1 MALKGL
7 AELGL
12 GDKVLAEKLIKE
24 SLSVGLKMKN
34 SKVWQFYALF
44 HKEQKNYAQAVK
56 CYNFAC
62 KYDPD
67 NLTIIKDLSNL
78 LLFLGRYED
87 FSKYSLQCVTTKSSL
102 SVNWVQYSLAEYFLG
117 NYENALN
124 LIESV
129 IKNFEDTMKK
139 QELHEVILFKS
150 NILFKLNKFD
160 ESIETLEKEIGK
172 NCVDRITF
180 YEKIIKC
187 CLHNKNVEKGVE
199 YCKLALK
206 INPENVF
213 TYLNYFNLKVP
224 EVNLTK
230 YEDLFTLE
238 ENSEQRKKIYEILT
252 KEIEPNLNKVKI
264 TEKLKLGLTSGDEF
278 KVLFSQYFLKSIK
291 NNLPSFFNN
300 IKFIYQYS
308 QQKSKIPII
317 QEIITS
323 NISEIESKHSLSK
336 DILDLNKDNNS
347 LNIEP
352 VFIWVYYFASQ
363 HYDIVGESEK
373 AVEYINKAIK
383 STPTVV
389 EFFMV
394 KSKILKHNLLYEEA
408 SLAMGKAKDL
418 DLSDRYLNAKHAKSI
433 VRKGDVDASAD
444 VMMEFVKNPLFDENM
459 LRYQCLWFKVE
470 TGCAYLKQGKLL
482 MAHRMF
488 KGILDNFKE
497 MNEDQNDFYNYSLRR
512 YMLSDFYNLIINMK
526 KMYKNPIVVSS
537 LFNLDLIR
545 TGLQAKFKKN
555 EKDLDKFKKELEDE
569 FKEAKEKGDVKI
581 YNFTSYE
588 ELIKSIDNDLNE
600 FLSIIQS
607 LTKCPRVHYLCV
619 KEFLLRNKPIKA
631 LKSYLI
637 LLKSENSNNFFSYKA
652 NCLFNQFLKENE
664 GNLNKEVSEFIKK
677 KINEIDSKKSETFNN
692 EGNSLEKIK
701 YQLLNCENMF
711 DESNEKSI
719 EKLIEET
726 KKEEIRHS
734 TSKLLNE
741 VFTYISLYLGHEQLE
756 KIQNKLREKVKMK
769 FDNYDEEIKGNLTLY
784 QSEEE
789 ALKLFPDFR
798 HKKSEKEKEGETK
811 ENEKSEKEKEGETK
825 ENEKK

>member
-172 NCVDRITF
+172 NCVDRITY

-187 CLHNKNVEKGVE
+187 CLKNKNVEKGVE

-308 QQKSKIPII
+308 QQKRKIPII

-373 AVEYINKAIK
+373 AIEYINKAIK

-444 VMMEFVKNPLFDENM
+444 VMMEFVKNPLFEENM

-637 LLKSENSNNFFSYKA
+637 LLKNENSNNFFSYKA
-652 NCLFNQFLKENE
+652 NCLFNQFLKDNE
-664 GNLNKEVSEFIKK
+664 GKLNKEVSEFIKK

-711 DESNEKSI
+711 EESNEKSI

>member
-172 NCVDRITF
+172 NCVDRITY

-187 CLHNKNVEKGVE
+187 CLQNKNVEKGVE

-373 AVEYINKAIK
+373 AIEYINKAIK

-444 VMMEFVKNPLFDENM
+444 VMMEFVKNPLFEENM

-652 NCLFNQFLKENE
+652 NCLFNQFLKDNE
-664 GNLNKEVSEFIKK
+664 GKLNKEVSEFIKK

>member
-187 CLHNKNVEKGVE
+187 CLKNKNVEKGVE

-373 AVEYINKAIK
+373 AIEYINKAIK

-444 VMMEFVKNPLFDENM
+444 VMMEFVKNPLFEENM

-637 LLKSENSNNFFSYKA
+637 LLKNENSNNFFSYKA
-652 NCLFNQFLKENE
+652 NCLFNQFLKDNE
-664 GNLNKEVSEFIKK
+664 GKLNKEVSEFIKK

>member
-1 MALKGL
+1 M
-7 AELGL
+7 

-44 HKEQKNYAQAVK
+44 HKEQKNYSQAVK
-56 CYNFAC
+56 CYNFAS

-67 NLTIIKDLSNL
+67 NISIIKDLSNL

-117 NYENALN
+117 NYENALQ

-187 CLHNKNVEKGVE
+187 CLQNKNIEKGVE

-224 EVNLTK
+224 GINLNK

-278 KVLFSQYFLKSIK
+278 KALFSQYFLKSIK

-308 QQKSKIPII
+308 QQKSKISII

-347 LNIEP
+347 INIEP

-363 HYDIVGESEK
+363 HFDIIGESEK
-373 AVEYINKAIK
+373 AIEYINKAIK

-394 KSKILKHNLLYEEA
+394 KSKILKHNLLYDEA
-408 SLAMGKAKDL
+408 SLAMGKAENL
-418 DLSDRYLNAKHAKSI
+418 DLSDRYLNAKYAKSI
-433 VRKGDVDASAD
+433 VRKGDVDGSVN
-444 VMMEFVKNPLFDENM
+444 VMMEFVKNPLFEENM

-537 LFNLDLIR
+537 LFNIDLIR
-545 TGLQAKFKKN
+545 TGLQAKYKKN
-555 EKDLDKFKKELEDE
+555 EKDLDKFKKELEEE
-569 FKEAKEKGDVKI
+569 FKEAKEKGDVKL
-581 YNFTSYE
+581 YTFTSYE
-588 ELIKSIDNDLNE
+588 DLIKSIDNDLNE

-637 LLKSENSNNFFSYKA
+637 LLKTENSNNFFSYKA

-677 KINEIDSKKSETFNN
+677 KINEIDSKKSETFKN

-711 DESNEKSI
+711 DESNEKNI
-719 EKLIEET
+719 EKLVEET

-741 VFTYISLYLGHEQLE
+741 IFTYISLYLGHEQLE
-756 KIQNKLREKVKMK
+756 KIMNKLREKVKMK
-769 FDNYDEEIKGNLTLY
+769 LDNYEEEIKGNLTLY

-811 ENEKSEKEKEGETK
+811 ESEKNEKEKEGETK
-825 ENEKK
+825 ESEKK

>member
-24 SLSVGLKMKN
+24 SLSFGLKMKN

-56 CYNFAC
+56 CYNFAS

-117 NYENALN
+117 NYENALH

-129 IKNFEDTMKK
+129 MKNFEDTMKK

-187 CLHNKNVEKGVE
+187 CLQNKNVEKGVK

-224 EVNLTK
+224 GVNLTK

-278 KVLFSQYFLKSIK
+278 KTLFSQYFLKSIK

-308 QQKSKIPII
+308 QQKSKIPVI
-317 QEIITS
+317 QEIIES

-336 DILDLNKDNNS
+336 DILDLDKDNNS

-373 AVEYINKAIK
+373 AIEYINKAIK

-433 VRKGDVDASAD
+433 VRKGDVDESAN
-444 VMMEFVKNPLFDENM
+444 VMMEFVKNPLFEENM

-470 TGCAYLKQGKLL
+470 TGCAYLKQDKLL

-512 YMLSDFYNLIINMK
+512 YMLSDFYNLIVNMK

-545 TGLQAKFKKN
+545 TGLQAKYKKN
-555 EKDLDKFKKELEDE
+555 EKDLDKFKKELEEE
-569 FKEAKEKGDVKI
+569 FKEAKEKGDVKL

-652 NCLFNQFLKENE
+652 NCLFNQFLKDNE
-664 GNLNKEVSEFIKK
+664 GKLNKEVSEFIKK
-677 KINEIDSKKSETFNN
+677 KINEIDSKKSETFSN

-719 EKLIEET
+719 EKLVEET

-811 ENEKSEKEKEGETK
+811 ESEKSNK
-825 ENEKK
+825 

>member
-172 NCVDRITF
+172 NCVDRITY

-187 CLHNKNVEKGVE
+187 CLKNKNVEKGVE

-373 AVEYINKAIK
+373 AIEYINKAIK

-444 VMMEFVKNPLFDENM
+444 VMMEFVKNPLFEENM

-652 NCLFNQFLKENE
+652 NCLFNQFLKDNE
-664 GNLNKEVSEFIKK
+664 GKLNKEVSEFIKK
-677 KINEIDSKKSETFNN
+677 KINEIDSKKSETFIN

>member
-187 CLHNKNVEKGVE
+187 CLQNKNVEKGVE

-373 AVEYINKAIK
+373 AIEYINKAIK

-444 VMMEFVKNPLFDENM
+444 VMMEFVKNPLFEENM

-637 LLKSENSNNFFSYKA
+637 LLKNENSNNFFSYKA
-652 NCLFNQFLKENE
+652 NCLFNQFLKDNE
-664 GNLNKEVSEFIKK
+664 GKLNKEVSEFIKK

>member
-172 NCVDRITF
+172 NCVDRITY

-187 CLHNKNVEKGVE
+187 CLKNKNVEKGVE

-373 AVEYINKAIK
+373 AIEYINKAIK

-444 VMMEFVKNPLFDENM
+444 VMMEFVKNPLFEENM

-652 NCLFNQFLKENE
+652 NCLFNQFLKDNE
-664 GNLNKEVSEFIKK
+664 GKLNKEVSEFIKK

>member
-24 SLSVGLKMKN
+24 SLSIGLKMKN
-34 SKVWQFYALF
+34 SRVWQFYALF

-87 FSKYSLQCVTTKSSL
+87 FSKYSMQCVTTKSSL
-102 SVNWVQYSLAEYFLG
+102 SVNWVQYSLAEFFLG
-117 NYENALN
+117 NYENSLH

-172 NCVDRITF
+172 NCVDRVTF

-187 CLHNKNVEKGVE
+187 CLKNKNVEKGVE

-213 TYLNYFNLKVP
+213 TYLNYFNLKVSG
-224 EVNLTK
+224 VNLTK

-238 ENSEQRKKIYEILT
+238 ENSEQRKNIYEILT

-264 TEKLKLGLTSGDEF
+264 TEKMKLGLTSGDEF
-278 KVLFSQYFLKSIK
+278 KILFSQYFLKSIK

-308 QQKSKIPII
+308 QQKSKIPVI
-317 QEIITS
+317 QEIIIS
-323 NISEIESKHSLSK
+323 NISEIESKHSLTK
-336 DILDLNKDNNS
+336 DILDLNKDNS
-347 LNIEP
+347 MINIEP

-363 HYDIVGESEK
+363 HFDIVGESEK
-373 AVEYINKAIK
+373 AIEYINKAIK

-408 SLAMGKAKDL
+408 SMAMGKAKDL

-433 VRKGDVDASAD
+433 VRKGDVDGSAD
-444 VMMEFVKNPLFDENM
+444 VMMEFVKNPLFEENM

-526 KMYKNPIVVSS
+526 KMYKNPIVISS

-545 TGLQAKFKKN
+545 SGLQAKYKKN
-555 EKDLDKFKKELEDE
+555 EKDLDKFKKQLEEE
-569 FKEAKEKGDVKI
+569 FKEAKEKGDVKL
-581 YNFTSYE
+581 YTFTSYE

-607 LTKCPRVHYLCV
+607 LTKCPKVHYLCV

-637 LLKSENSNNFFSYKA
+637 LLKNENNNNFFSYKA
-652 NCLFNQFLKENE
+652 NCLFNQFLKDNE
-664 GNLNKEVSEFIKK
+664 GKLNNEVSEFIKK
-677 KINEIDSKKSETFNN
+677 KINEIDSKKFETFNN

-711 DESNEKSI
+711 DENNEKSI
-719 EKLIEET
+719 EKLVEEI

-769 FDNYDEEIKGNLTLY
+769 FENYDEEIKGNLTLY

-811 ENEKSEKEKEGETK
+811 ESEKSDK
-825 ENEKK
+825 

>member
-24 SLSVGLKMKN
+24 SLSVGIKMKN

-44 HKEQKNYAQAVK
+44 HKEQKNYGQAVK
-56 CYNFAC
+56 CFNFAS

-78 LLFLGRYED
+78 LLFLGRFED
-87 FSKYSLQCVTTKSSL
+87 FSKYSLKCVTTKSSL

-117 NYENALN
+117 NYENALR

-172 NCVDRITF
+172 TCVDKITF
-180 YEKIIKC
+180 YEKIVNC
-187 CLHNKNVEKGVE
+187 CLKNKNVDKGVE

-213 TYLNYFNLKVP
+213 TYLNYFNLKVQG
-224 EVNLTK
+224 VNLTK

-238 ENSEQRKKIYEILT
+238 ENSEQRKNIYEILT

-264 TEKLKLGLTSGDEF
+264 TEKMKLGLTSGDEF
-278 KVLFSQYFLKSIK
+278 KALFSQYFLKSIK

-300 IKFIYQYS
+300 IKFIYQYP
-308 QQKSKIPII
+308 QQKSKIPVI

-323 NISEIESKHSLSK
+323 NISEIESKRCLSK
-336 DILDLNKDNNS
+336 EILDLDKDNNN

-363 HYDIVGESEK
+363 HFDIVGESEK
-373 AVEYINKAIK
+373 AIEYINKAIK

-433 VRKGDVDASAD
+433 VRKGDVDESAN
-444 VMMEFVKNPLFDENM
+444 VMMEFVKNPLFEENM

-470 TGCAYLKQGKLL
+470 TGCAYLKRGRLL

-545 TGLQAKFKKN
+545 TGLQAKYKTN
-555 EKDLDKFKKELEDE
+555 EKDLDKFKKELEEE
-569 FKEAKEKGDVKI
+569 FKEAKEKGDVKL
-581 YNFTSYE
+581 YTYTSYE
-588 ELIKSIDNDLNE
+588 DLIKSIDNDLNE

-607 LTKCPRVHYLCV
+607 LTKCPKVHYLCV

-637 LLKSENSNNFFSYKA
+637 LLKSDNTNNFFSYKA
-652 NCLFNQFLKENE
+652 NCLFNQFLKDNE
-664 GNLNKEVSEFIKK
+664 GKLQKEVSEFIKR
-677 KINEIDSKKSETFNN
+677 KINEIDTKKSETFNN

-711 DESNEKSI
+711 DENNEKSI
-719 EKLIEET
+719 EKLVEET

-741 VFTYISLYLGHEQLE
+741 VFTFISLYLGHEQLE

-769 FDNYDEEIKGNLTLY
+769 LDNYDEEIKGNLTLY

-798 HKKSEKEKEGETK
+798 HKKKEKEGDETK
-811 ENEKSEKEKEGETK
+811 ESEKSDK
-825 ENEKK
+825 

>member
-187 CLHNKNVEKGVE
+187 CLQNKNVEKGVE

-308 QQKSKIPII
+308 QQKRKIPII

-373 AVEYINKAIK
+373 AIEYINKAIK

-444 VMMEFVKNPLFDENM
+444 VMMEFVKNPLFEENM

-637 LLKSENSNNFFSYKA
+637 LLKNENSNNFFSYKA
-652 NCLFNQFLKENE
+652 NCLFNQFLKDNE
-664 GNLNKEVSEFIKK
+664 GKLNKEVSEFIKK

-711 DESNEKSI
+711 EESNEKSI

>member
-172 NCVDRITF
+172 NCVDRITY

-187 CLHNKNVEKGVE
+187 CLRNKNVEKGVE

-444 VMMEFVKNPLFDENM
+444 VMMEFVKNPLFEENM

-652 NCLFNQFLKENE
+652 NCLFNQFLKDNE
-664 GNLNKEVSEFIKK
+664 GKLNKEVSEFIKK

>member
-1 MALKGL
+1 
-7 AELGL
+7 
-12 GDKVLAEKLIKE
+12 
-24 SLSVGLKMKN
+24 MKN
-34 SKVWQFYALF
+34 SKVWHFYALF

-67 NLTIIKDLSNL
+67 NLNIIKDLSNL
-78 LLFLGRYED
+78 LLFLGRFED

-117 NYENALN
+117 NYENALQ
-124 LIESV
+124 LIDSV
-129 IKNFEDTMKK
+129 RKNFEDTMKK
-139 QELHEVILFKS
+139 QELHELILFRAK
-150 NILFKLNKFD
+150 ILFQLKKYD
-160 ESIETLEKEIGK
+160 ESIETLEKELGT
-172 NCVDRITF
+172 NCADRITF
-180 YEKIIKC
+180 YEKIINC
-187 CLHNKNVEKGVE
+187 CLKNNNVEKGIN

-213 TYLNYFNLKVP
+213 NYLNYFNLKVSG
-224 EVNLTK
+224 VNLSK

-238 ENSEQRKKIYEILT
+238 ENSEQRKNIYEILT
-252 KEIEPNLNKVKI
+252 KEIEPILNKVKI
-264 TEKLKLGLTSGDEF
+264 TEKMKLGLTSGNEF
-278 KVLFSQYFLKSIK
+278 KNLFTQYFLKSIK

-300 IKFIYQYS
+300 IKFIYQYP
-308 QQKSKIPII
+308 QQKSKIPVI
-317 QEIITS
+317 QELITS
-323 NISEIESKHSLSK
+323 NISEIESKNSLIK
-336 DILDLNKDNNS
+336 EILDLDKNS
-347 LNIEP
+347 NLNIQP
-352 VFIWVYYFASQ
+352 VFIWIYYFAAQ
-363 HYDIVGESEK
+363 HFDILGESEK
-373 AVEYINKAIK
+373 AIDYINKAIK

-433 VRKGDVDASAD
+433 VRKGDVDGSAN
-444 VMMEFVKNPLFDENM
+444 VMMEFVKNPLFEENM
-459 LRYQCLWFKVE
+459 LRYQCLWYKIE
-470 TGCAYLKQGKLL
+470 AGYAYLKQGKLL

-497 MNEDQNDFYNYSLRR
+497 MNEDQNEFYNYSLRR

-526 KMYKNPIVVSS
+526 RMYKNPLVISS
-537 LFNLDLIR
+537 LLNLDLIR
-545 TGLQAKFKKN
+545 TGLQTKYKKN
-555 EKDLDKFKKELEDE
+555 EKDLDKFKKELEEE
-569 FKEAKEKGDVKI
+569 FKEAKEKGEVKL
-581 YNFTSYE
+581 YTFTSYE
-588 ELIKSIDNDLNE
+588 ELIKSISNDLYE
-600 FLSIIQS
+600 FLTIIQS
-607 LTKCPRVHYLCV
+607 LTKCPKVHYLCV
-619 KEFLLRNKPIKA
+619 KEFLLKNKPIKA

-637 LLKSENSNNFFSYKA
+637 LLKNENRNNFFTYKA
-652 NCLFNQFLKENE
+652 KILFNQFLKDNE
-664 GNLNKEVSEFIKK
+664 GKMNKEVSELIKS
-677 KINEIDSKKSETFNN
+677 KINGNDTKKFETFNN
-692 EGNSLEKIK
+692 EGNSIEKIK

-711 DESNEKSI
+711 DENNEKAI
-719 EKLIEET
+719 EKLVDEA

-741 VFTYISLYLGHEQLE
+741 VYTYISLYLGPEKLE

-798 HKKSEKEKEGETK
+798 HKKTEKEGENK
-811 ENEKSEKEKEGETK
+811 ED
-825 ENEKK
+825 EKKS

>member
-1 MALKGL
+1 LALKGL

-24 SLSVGLKMKN
+24 SLSIGLKMKN
-34 SKVWQFYALF
+34 SRVWQFYALF

-87 FSKYSLQCVTTKSSL
+87 FSKYSMQCVTTKSSL
-102 SVNWVQYSLAEYFLG
+102 SVNWVQYSLAEFFLG
-117 NYENALN
+117 NYENSLH

-172 NCVDRITF
+172 NCVDRVTF

-187 CLHNKNVEKGVE
+187 CLKNKNVEKGVE

-213 TYLNYFNLKVP
+213 TYLNYFNLKVSG
-224 EVNLTK
+224 VNLTK

-238 ENSEQRKKIYEILT
+238 ENSEQRKNIYEILT

-264 TEKLKLGLTSGDEF
+264 TEKMKLGLTSGDEF
-278 KVLFSQYFLKSIK
+278 KILFSQYFLKSIK

-308 QQKSKIPII
+308 QQKSKIPVI

-323 NISEIESKHSLSK
+323 NISEIESKHSLTK
-336 DILDLNKDNNS
+336 DILDLNKDNS
-347 LNIEP
+347 MINIEP

-363 HYDIVGESEK
+363 HFDIVGESEK
-373 AVEYINKAIK
+373 AIEYINKAIK

-408 SLAMGKAKDL
+408 SMAMGKAKDL

-433 VRKGDVDASAD
+433 VRKGDVDGSAD
-444 VMMEFVKNPLFDENM
+444 VMMEFVKNPLFEENM

-526 KMYKNPIVVSS
+526 KMYKNPIVISS

-545 TGLQAKFKKN
+545 SGLQAKYKKN
-555 EKDLDKFKKELEDE
+555 EKDLDKFKKQLEEE
-569 FKEAKEKGDVKI
+569 FKEAKEKGDVKL
-581 YNFTSYE
+581 YTFTSYE

-607 LTKCPRVHYLCV
+607 LTKCPKVHYLCV

-637 LLKSENSNNFFSYKA
+637 LLKNENNNNFFSYKA
-652 NCLFNQFLKENE
+652 NCLFNQFLKDNE
-664 GNLNKEVSEFIKK
+664 GKLNNEVSEFIKK
-677 KINEIDSKKSETFNN
+677 KINEIDSKKFETFNN

-711 DESNEKSI
+711 DENNEKSI
-719 EKLIEET
+719 EKLVEEI

-769 FDNYDEEIKGNLTLY
+769 FENYDEEIKGNLTLY

-798 HKKSEKEKEGETK
+798 HKKSEKEKE
-811 ENEKSEKEKEGETK
+811 KEKEGETK
-825 ENEKK
+825 ESEKSDK

>member
-172 NCVDRITF
+172 NCVDRITY

-187 CLHNKNVEKGVE
+187 CLKNKNVEKGVE

-444 VMMEFVKNPLFDENM
+444 VMMEFVKNPLFEENM

-637 LLKSENSNNFFSYKA
+637 LLKNENSNNFFSYKA
-652 NCLFNQFLKENE
+652 NCLFNQFLKDNE
-664 GNLNKEVSEFIKK
+664 GKLNKEVSEFIKK

>member
-1 MALKGL
+1 LALKGL

-117 NYENALN
+117 NYENALH

-180 YEKIIKC
+180 YERIINC
-187 CLHNKNVEKGVE
+187 CLQNKNAKKGVE

-213 TYLNYFNLKVP
+213 TYLNYFNLEVP
-224 EVNLTK
+224 GVNLTK

-363 HYDIVGESEK
+363 HYDIIGESEK
-373 AVEYINKAIK
+373 AIEYINKAIK

-394 KSKILKHNLLYEEA
+394 KSKILKHNLLFEEA

-433 VRKGDVDASAD
+433 VRKGDVDGSAE
-444 VMMEFVKNPLFDENM
+444 VMMEFVKNPLFEENM
-459 LRYQCLWFKVE
+459 LRYQCLWFKIE

-545 TGLQAKFKKN
+545 TGLQAKYKKN
-555 EKDLDKFKKELEDE
+555 EKDLDKFKKELEEE
-569 FKEAKEKGDVKI
+569 FKEAKEKGDVKL
-581 YNFTSYE
+581 YTFTSYE

-652 NCLFNQFLKENE
+652 NCLFNQFLKDNE
-664 GNLNKEVSEFIKK
+664 GKLNKEVSEFIKK

-719 EKLIEET
+719 EKLVEET

>member
-187 CLHNKNVEKGVE
+187 CLRNKNVEKGVE

-373 AVEYINKAIK
+373 AIEYINKAIK

-444 VMMEFVKNPLFDENM
+444 VMMEFVKNPLFEENM

-637 LLKSENSNNFFSYKA
+637 LLKNENSNNFFSYKA
-652 NCLFNQFLKENE
+652 NCLFNQFLKDNE
-664 GNLNKEVSEFIKK
+664 GKLNKEVSEFIKK